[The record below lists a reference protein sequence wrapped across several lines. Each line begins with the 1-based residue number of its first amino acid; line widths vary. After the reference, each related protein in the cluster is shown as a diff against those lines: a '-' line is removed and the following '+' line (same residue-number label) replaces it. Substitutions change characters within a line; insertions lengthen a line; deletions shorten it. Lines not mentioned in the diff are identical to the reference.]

1 VPSSPVT
8 PSENPFARRYRH
20 TSESLANS
28 RSIARNVE
36 IHRGSVGDT
45 NRTRFLRTRCAPTRS
60 PGVKRQT
67 WITMDVE
74 RYKQQLLALE
84 KTLSNRTAREVTLGR
99 DQFLDTASDA
109 GDASVADESESEDFT
124 EAELDATILK
134 QVRDALQRIRN
145 GTYGQCLIDGG
156 PIESK
161 RLDAMPWTPYCLKH
175 QNLLEEASRPKP
187 TL

>member
-1 VPSSPVT
+1 
-8 PSENPFARRYRH
+8 
-20 TSESLANS
+20 
-28 RSIARNVE
+28 
-36 IHRGSVGDT
+36 
-45 NRTRFLRTRCAPTRS
+45 
-60 PGVKRQT
+60 
-67 WITMDVE
+67 MDVE

-84 KTLSNRTAREVTLGR
+84 KTLSHRTAREVTLGR
-99 DQFLDTASDA
+99 EQFLDTASDA
-109 GDASVADESESEDFT
+109 GEASVADESESEDFT

-161 RLDAMPWTPYCLKH
+161 RLDAMPWTPYCVKH
-175 QNLLEEASRPKP
+175 QNLLEAASRPKP